1 MSGAGMARAT
11 GSRRRREPQ
20 AGDPRAGSCAARP
33 AAAPWGALRRG
44 AGRRWTA
51 AFVAAALA
59 TSAGCHATW
68 TPKTDAPPAPLQWP
82 YAPAPAKVRYGWAL
96 TGIARDRDASTVLG
110 SVLFGRAGGS
120 GDFALPVAVATGSDG
135 RLAVADRGCACVHLY
150 LPDSAKALRLAGS
163 GDERLVSPV
172 GLAFDDAN
180 RLYVTDSAGALW
192 SFDEQGAGRFVVRE
206 AAGAALGRP
215 TGIVWAP
222 DRRVLHVVD
231 TTAHA
236 VRTFDTDGRA
246 GASFG
251 RRGAGAGELNFPTY
265 IARSPAGELFVTDT
279 MNFRVAIFDA
289 DGKPVG
295 SFGRHGDGSGD
306 FAMPKGIAVDADGVV
321 YVVDALFDNVQLFN
335 RNGEFLL
342 TLGSRGTGFGEFWL
356 PSGAY
361 LADQGR
367 LYVCDTYNRRVQV
380 FGIESE
386 YESERS

>member
-1 MSGAGMARAT
+1 MNGRTTKGTTNGGARL
-11 GSRRRREPQ
+11 
-20 AGDPRAGSCAARP
+20 
-33 AAAPWGALRRG
+33 AAA
-44 AGRRWTA
+44 
-51 AFVAAALA
+51 VAALA
-59 TSAGCHATW
+59 FAAGCQATW
-68 TPKTDAPPAPLQWP
+68 TPTTDAPEAPLQWP
-82 YAPAPAKVRYGWAL
+82 YAPAPAKVRYGWSL
-96 TGIARDRDASTVLG
+96 TGIARDRDAATMLG
-110 SVLFGRAGGS
+110 SVLLGRDRAS
-120 GDFALPVAVATGSDG
+120 GEFALPVAVATGTDG

-150 LPDSAKALRLAGS
+150 LPQAAQALRLTGS

-180 RLYVTDSAGALW
+180 RLFVTDSAGALW
-192 SFDEQGAGRFVVRE
+192 SFDAAGAKRFVVRE
-206 AAGAALGRP
+206 AGGEKLGRP

-236 VRTFDTDGRA
+236 VRTFDAEGRPV
-246 GASFG
+246 ASFG
-251 RRGAGAGELNFPTY
+251 RRGAGEGELNFPTY
-265 IARSPAGELFVTDT
+265 IARSPEGDLFVTDT
-279 MNFRVAIFDA
+279 MNFRVAIFGA
-289 DGKPVG
+289 DGRAAG

-335 RNGEFLL
+335 RRGDFLL
-342 TLGSRGTGFGEFWL
+342 TLGARGTGFGEFWL

-380 FGIESE
+380 FGIEGGYGS
-386 YESERS
+386 